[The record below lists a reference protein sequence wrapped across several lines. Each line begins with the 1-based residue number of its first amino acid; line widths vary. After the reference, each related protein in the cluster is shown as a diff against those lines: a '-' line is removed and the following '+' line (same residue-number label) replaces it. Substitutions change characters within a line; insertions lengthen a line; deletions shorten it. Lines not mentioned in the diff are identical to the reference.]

1 MHRGMSNFRAVLT
14 FAVIGTLLGI
24 VIATLAAPSIL
35 SSSLCGFSN
44 DALNQRPCLDTVQQA
59 TSGLIRYQL
68 YGGVAG
74 TVLGIAAGIFFN
86 VKRKKAPPAAPAAPA
101 AAPKP

>member
-1 MHRGMSNFRAVLT
+1 MSNFRAVLT

-24 VIATLAAPSIL
+24 VVGTLIAPTIL
-35 SSSLCGFSN
+35 TNGLCGFSSDVQIN
-44 DALNQRPCLDTVQQA
+44 RPCLATVQEA

-68 YGGVAG
+68 YGGVGG
-74 TVLGIAAGIFFN
+74 TLLGIAAGVFFS
-86 VKRKKAPPAAPAAPA
+86 VKRKKTPVDAPA

>member
-24 VIATLAAPSIL
+24 VIATLSAPTLISNG
-35 SSSLCGFSN
+35 LCGFSS
-44 DALNQRPCLDTVQQA
+44 DTQIQRPCLDTVQQA
-59 TSGLIRYQL
+59 TGKLISYQL

-74 TVLGIAAGIFFN
+74 TVAGIAAGIFFN
-86 VKRKKAPPAAPAAPA
+86 VRRKKKPADAPVVAL
-101 AAPKP
+101 KP